1 MMFDISSKSS
11 TKTKTGDS
19 NMNMRKRLEA
29 RLREMALQGIS
40 KDDLRHQRL
49 PYQLYEYW
57 KSIRTTRELRHMVK
71 DPLETKLGH
80 NVRKIYFRELVHDRF
95 NAMEDKLWQME
106 ISAEWYKLFNKLR
119 YYVARY
125 NKTWFIRMW
134 LELEELAAIDKVR
147 ALRRSANEEQKA
159 DPYTERREIRFW
171 YMHQTMSKR
180 RGLPRNALY
189 AFKHER
195 GECADGI
202 IGLTYDIIYEEI
214 EGIRWVSDNGTG
226 VASVSSTKVVDKI
239 EEGTIV
245 TTPDD
250 TGAWFF
256 AALEDNE
263 KWLRYWTRYSNGYRK
278 HATAWLVRTKTPT
291 LVSFDEYYSE
301 LLQYC
306 AKTIEYVKPI
316 GRLDNNNAWCLDVN
330 VHDELLDTVNTKP
343 KFVAPATTEEL
354 EAAAEKMKKLHDE
367 HEEQLKAEM
376 GEEEYEKWKKECE
389 LMSKK
394 MMKDDDWD
402 DVD

>member
-1 MMFDISSKSS
+1 MMMDISSKSS
-11 TKTKTGDS
+11 TKKMAKMDDPL
-19 NMNMRKRLEA
+19 NMRERLEA

-40 KDDLRHQRL
+40 KADLRHQRL

-71 DPLETKLGH
+71 DPLETEFGH
-80 NVRKIYFRELVHDRF
+80 NVRKMYFRDLVADRF
-95 NAMEDKLWQME
+95 DAMEDRLWVIE
-106 ISAEWYKLFNKLR
+106 FNAEWHKLFNKLR

-125 NKTWFIRMW
+125 NKTWLIRKYFD
-134 LELEELAAIDKVR
+134 IDKEEFVHKVG

-171 YMHQTMSKR
+171 HMHQTMSKR

-226 VASVSSTKVVDKI
+226 VASVSSTKVIDKI

-278 HATAWLVRTKTPT
+278 HATAWHVRTKHT
-291 LVSFDEYYSE
+291 LS
-301 LLQYC
+301 L
-306 AKTIEYVKPI
+306 IHI
-316 GRLDNNNAWCLDVN
+316 
-330 VHDELLDTVNTKP
+330 
-343 KFVAPATTEEL
+343 
-354 EAAAEKMKKLHDE
+354 
-367 HEEQLKAEM
+367 
-376 GEEEYEKWKKECE
+376 
-389 LMSKK
+389 
-394 MMKDDDWD
+394 
-402 DVD
+402 